1 MPIVPL
7 ASFAGSSIDHLVS
20 LGRACETAYNLRRHY
35 GFATAYPFDWWISTT
50 EGAARF
56 IRDGDAEALYR
67 QEDLSVSADGDAVG
81 NARYGIRLQHEFP
94 RDRRL
99 EGRPV
104 VADWADH
111 LEAPRKRT
119 AHLARR
125 FFGLAATARNIV
137 FVRAIAPRDT
147 NGAAVAALLEAL
159 DMRFTAARVAVV
171 LVNYRGQVPA
181 AHPVHRLS
189 VARPAGADWRGDSG
203 AWDAALATLGLRMT
217 PGLHKPATAADLSAH
232 VAARSGLD
240 AEDPGPAFEGA
251 SPAAKMS

>member
-7 ASFAGSSIDHLVS
+7 ASFEGSSIDHLVS
-20 LGRACETAYNLRRHY
+20 LGRACETAYNLRRHF

-50 EGAARF
+50 DGAARF

-67 QEDLSVSADGDAVG
+67 PEDLLVSTDGDAVS
-81 NARYGIRLQHEFP
+81 NTRYSIRFQHEFP
-94 RDRRL
+94 RDRQVK
-99 EGRPV
+99 GRPI

-111 LEAPRKRT
+111 LEAPRRRT

-137 FVRAIAPRDT
+137 FVRAFAPRDT
-147 NGAAVAALLEAL
+147 NGAAVADLLEAL
-159 DMRFTAARVAVV
+159 DMRFAAARIAVV
-171 LVNYRGQVPA
+171 MVNYRGAVPTG
-181 AHPVHRLS
+181 HPVHRLS

-217 PGLHKPATAADLSAH
+217 PGLHKPATAEDLSAH
-232 VAARSGLD
+232 AAARSVLD
-240 AEDPGPAFEGA
+240 AEEADPTFQGT
-251 SPAAKMS
+251 SPAA